1 MKNKIFN
8 LSELVDGGKKLAK
21 LAANRQIRR
30 AILTAKKK
38 SLRQFGQAVPAIIVD
53 AKAAVEQG
61 FAILD
66 FRTGAPIPTEE
77 IENYVVVVDGVHR
90 LDAHLNL
97 LEKLKEGQYSDDFY
111 FMFPLNEKQNQDIG
125 QLLAEINTCT
135 TPWKGGDYAIG
146 ASIMVDEDLPVLS
159 FITELAKKGCSLRA
173 ASEMATL
180 TDTITKGVIVK
191 AMNGK
196 IDDSLKFTD
205 NLEYGKRLYYLAA
218 EKFGEEFLK
227 TRIFPDWVLKVLNA
241 TPASTPR
248 IDTIEKIVSFI
259 SNLSKDDAEE
269 IVKMR
274 GCRGGETKEALVNK
288 RLDELFQAEVQ

>member
-1 MKNKIFN
+1 MKATSAIEQGYAVLDFETNASVMPEQAAEYVVI
-8 LSELVDGGKKLAK
+8 VDGA
-21 LAANRQIRR
+21 
-30 AILTAKKK
+30 
-38 SLRQFGQAVPAIIVD
+38 
-53 AKAAVEQG
+53 
-61 FAILD
+61 
-66 FRTGAPIPTEE
+66 
-77 IENYVVVVDGVHR
+77 HR
-90 LDAHLNL
+90 YQAHLEL
-97 LEKLKEGQYSDDFY
+97 LKDSKANYAGEFY
-111 FMFPLNEKQNQDIG
+111 FIYPLNEDQKVG

-248 IDTIEKIVSFI
+248 IDTIEKIASFI